1 MILFRHALPTASGIV
16 KFLRAC
22 RSTCVC
28 LTSAMAFAGLGCLG
42 MPWAILAALLLLC
55 FAEGAQAK
63 ALARDSQAVP
73 KAKEGNS
80 VRQAS

>member
-16 KFLRAC
+16 KFLRTC
-22 RSTCVC
+22 RSTSIR
-28 LTSAMAFAGLGCLG
+28 LTSAMAFAVL
-42 MPWAILAALLLLC
+42 WTILAA
-55 FAEGAQAK
+55 FALVVALPKVHRAK
-63 ALARDSQAVP
+63 ALTGHSRAVP